1 MFCHRPNLILN
12 LSSKDLQK
20 CSANS
25 TCGGWRQVSG
35 GWVSVVTVCDNPR
48 LFPIAAAVP
57 SVPQSTS
64 PTSTPRPTPTS
75 TPSPTPSRTP
85 RPTNTPTR
93 SPVPTSTPLP
103 PTATPTPTLS
113 YNTTLTISGEEP
125 AGSSGLTFASL
136 DGYSLSYI
144 EPSNA
149 SGTPLNILIYVGG
162 SAPENQVAMIT
173 ITSAFLGVNF
183 RLTTDLG
190 ASYEGVFSNSE
201 TEMYF

>member
-1 MFCHRPNLILN
+1 MFCYRPNLILN
-12 LSSKDLQK
+12 LSSNDLKK
-20 CSANS
+20 CSTNS

-48 LFPIAAAVP
+48 LFPIAAASP
-57 SVPQSTS
+57 SVPQSTE
-64 PTSTPRPTPTS
+64 PTSTPRPTSTV

-85 RPTNTPTR
+85 RPTNTPTN
-93 SPVPTSTPLP
+93 SPAPTSTPIP
-103 PTATPTPTLS
+103 PTATPTPTAS

-136 DGYSLSYI
+136 DGYSLSYS
-144 EPSNA
+144 EPSDTG
-149 SGTPLNILIYVGG
+149 GTPLNILIYVGG

-190 ASYEGVFSNSE
+190 VSYEEVFSNSE
-201 TEMYF
+201 TEIYF